1 MAASDYTDI
10 VARFSDQLAAE
21 TLANFLAS
29 SGIPCDVQTLPPESI
44 GGQTYSVRVARGLI
58 AEMKEVC
65 KLTRVARF
73 NDPVS
78 PQIVAG
84 RLARE
89 NVPCFVGL
97 IPVLCPAA
105 GPWAGM
111 GYSAVPI
118 DDTGELA
125 GHAVIVPASFVEL
138 AQRILNE
145 PPLSDAEL
153 SEAALRAVPD
163 PEDPP

>member
-97 IPVLCPAA
+97 IPVLLPRCRPLGGHGLFR
-105 GPWAGM
+105 GP
-111 GYSAVPI
+111 
-118 DDTGELA
+118 D
-125 GHAVIVPASFVEL
+125 
-138 AQRILNE
+138 R
-145 PPLSDAEL
+145 
-153 SEAALRAVPD
+153 
-163 PEDPP
+163 

>member
-29 SGIPCDVQTLPPESI
+29 SGIACDVQTLPPESI
-44 GGQTYSVRVARGLI
+44 SGETYSVRVARGLI

-65 KLTRVARF
+65 NLTRVARF

-89 NVPCFVGL
+89 NIPCFVGL
-97 IPVLCPAA
+97 MPAIHGA
-105 GPWAGM
+105 WGWGGT
-111 GYSAVPI
+111 GYSAVPV

-125 GHAVIVPASFVEL
+125 GNAVIVPASFVEE
-138 AQRILNE
+138 AQRILKE

-153 SEAALRAVPD
+153 SEAALRTVLD
-163 PEDPP
+163 SEDPP